1 MGHCTGVRGT
11 GNSGKME
18 EEKMSRR
25 QLIFLQNTVPAVAA
39 VAASLVAFWWLAK
52 YSVLEL
58 DDIIGTMIL
67 VYFGVLAKVA
77 LMFEKKL
84 EEKRKAE
91 RRKRHVK

>member
-1 MGHCTGVRGT
+1 
-11 GNSGKME
+11 
-18 EEKMSRR
+18 MSRR